1 MSDYLAPV
9 EIAPGTYWVG
19 KRDPESIFHAN
30 PYLRVFHG
38 TDKKTGKPNQFNL
51 LIDPGSPSD
60 FAIVSTKV
68 AQVIGNMN
76 RVSALF
82 INHQDPDVG
91 ASAPMV
97 MARYA
102 PKAHIV
108 CSEDTWRLVVHQ
120 GLPRDRFIAT
130 EKATSRGLALPTGHI
145 IKPVPTPYCHFR
157 GAVML
162 YDPETRVLFT
172 GDLFGGLTEATADG
186 LYADESDWKGMR
198 AFHQIY
204 MPAGAAI
211 RRAVQQIRKL
221 DPAPE
226 ILAPQHGRVIRGA
239 YVAEFMH
246 RLENLPCGVDILDED
261 DKESL
266 DAWNHVLSRVLD
278 LAKQLLGSL
287 AEARL
292 ADSAVLQDT
301 LSFDGGRIQIT
312 SLGRWTI
319 ERALEA
325 LTARERAAVTN
336 VLRMEALTAADQL
349 GLPTPRI
356 ELEEGEDTES
366 EPSELVGYA

>member
-130 EKATSRGLALPTGHI
+130 EKATSRGSRCR
-145 IKPVPTPYCHFR
+145 PVTSSSRFPPR
-157 GAVML
+157 
-162 YDPETRVLFT
+162 
-172 GDLFGGLTEATADG
+172 TAI
-186 LYADESDWKGMR
+186 S
-198 AFHQIY
+198 
-204 MPAGAAI
+204 AARSCSTI
-211 RRAVQQIRKL
+211 RR
-221 DPAPE
+221 P
-226 ILAPQHGRVIRGA
+226 G
-239 YVAEFMH
+239 
-246 RLENLPCGVDILDED
+246 C
-261 DKESL
+261 S
-266 DAWNHVLSRVLD
+266 SRET
-278 LAKQLLGSL
+278 S
-287 AEARL
+287 
-292 ADSAVLQDT
+292 SA
-301 LSFDGGRIQIT
+301 
-312 SLGRWTI
+312 
-319 ERALEA
+319 A
-325 LTARERAAVTN
+325 
-336 VLRMEALTAADQL
+336 
-349 GLPTPRI
+349 
-356 ELEEGEDTES
+356 
-366 EPSELVGYA
+366 